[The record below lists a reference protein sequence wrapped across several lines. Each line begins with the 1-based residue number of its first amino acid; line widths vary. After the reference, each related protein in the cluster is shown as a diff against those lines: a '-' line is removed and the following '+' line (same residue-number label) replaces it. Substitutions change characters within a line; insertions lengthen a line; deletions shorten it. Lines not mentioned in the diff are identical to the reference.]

1 MHLGCVF
8 VILTFYRI
16 GMGIVM
22 PKFAPFH
29 KDSCTIFQ
37 IGTAFSRLQY
47 LHFDQSSCESD
58 EDYLRSPIVYSA
70 LDVSKSFASD
80 LIIQDAPGALFKVHL
95 KTRVPCLHVLCQQSC
110 LHVLCHNRA
119 SILLMVL
126 TGDYLPKKLF
136 NVEAHLYPFYLQICQ

>member
-1 MHLGCVF
+1 M
-8 VILTFYRI
+8 ILTFRRI
-16 GMGIVM
+16 GVGILM

-29 KDSCTIFQ
+29 KDTCTIFQ

-80 LIIQDAPGALFKVHL
+80 LIIQDAPGALFKVL
-95 KTRVPCLHVLCQQSC
+95 STRLACLHYHVST
-110 LHVLCHNRA
+110 HAYVLCHNRA

-126 TGDYLPKKLF
+126 IENMGGHCKPPAL
-136 NVEAHLYPFYLQICQ
+136 